1 MCQANI
7 VMQCTQSFII
17 EQSAIDSMSQPQLV
31 KAPTWLRVLQVSIGA
46 ISIILSGYVL
56 AQPGLAIFTAVRI
69 LSIVLLFVGIGST
82 TVGTFSRSLRTSSR
96 FSNIALGASAIAFS
110 ILGMALLPPP
120 SILFS
125 IFLGGFAILF
135 NGIGGIMQGVGGKG
149 ISRWFRA
156 PLVGVGVL
164 SIAISG
170 LIIAHPIGFG
180 APLLAVVMS
189 FALLIIGIEI
199 TAMGVV
205 GRLIVGKIPDRK
217 KS

>member
-1 MCQANI
+1 
-7 VMQCTQSFII
+7 MQRMHSIII
-17 EQSAIDSMSQPQLV
+17 ERSAIDSVSQPQLV
-31 KAPTWLRVLQVSIGA
+31 KTPTWLRALQVSTGA

-56 AQPGLAIFTAVRI
+56 AQPDLGILTAVQI
-69 LSIVLLFVGIGST
+69 LSIVLLFVGIQST
-82 TVGTFSRSLRTSSR
+82 AVGTFSRYLRTSSR
-96 FSNIALGASAIAFS
+96 FSNIALGVSAIAFS
-110 ILGMALLPPP
+110 ILFMALLPPP
-120 SILFS
+120 PILFS

-135 NGIGGIMQGVGGKG
+135 NGIGGIMQGMGGQG

-170 LIIAHPIGFG
+170 LIIAHPIGLG
-180 APLLAVVMS
+180 LGEPVLAIVMS

-205 GRLIVGKIPDRK
+205 GKLIVGKIPNRK

>member
-56 AQPGLAIFTAVRI
+56 AQPGLANSTAVQI
-69 LSIVLLFVGIGST
+69 LSIALLFVGIQSIA
-82 TVGTFSRSLRTSSR
+82 VGTFSRYLKTSSS
-96 FSNIALGASAIAFS
+96 FSIALGASAIAFS
-110 ILGMALLPPP
+110 VLIAALLPPP
-120 SILFS
+120 PLLFS

-135 NGIGGIMQGVGGKG
+135 NGIGGIMQGVQGQG

-156 PLVGVGVL
+156 PLVGVGIL

-170 LIIAHPIGFG
+170 LIIAHPMGFG
-180 APLLAVVMS
+180 SSLIAVVMS
-189 FALLIIGIEI
+189 LAILIIGIEI

-205 GRLIVGKIPDRK
+205 GRLIVGKIPNRK

>member
-1 MCQANI
+1 
-7 VMQCTQSFII
+7 MQCAQSINI
-17 EQSAIDSMSQPQLV
+17 KQSAIDSMSQPQLV
-31 KAPTWLRVLQVSIGA
+31 KAPTWLRVLQISVGA

-56 AQPGLAIFTAVRI
+56 AQPGLAIFTSVRI
-69 LSIVLLFVGIGST
+69 LSIVLLFVGIEST
-82 TVGTFSRSLRTSSR
+82 AVGTFSRFLRTSSSR
-96 FSNIALGASAIAFS
+96 FSSIALGVSAIAFS
-110 ILGMALLPPP
+110 LLVTALLPPP
-120 SILFS
+120 TILFS

-135 NGIGGIMQGVGGKG
+135 NGIGGIIQGVGGQG

-164 SIAISG
+164 SIAISV

-180 APLLAVVMS
+180 APLLSVVMS

-199 TAMGVV
+199 TTMG
-205 GRLIVGKIPDRK
+205 IVGKLIIGKIPSRK

>member
-1 MCQANI
+1 
-7 VMQCTQSFII
+7 
-17 EQSAIDSMSQPQLV
+17 MSQPQLV
-31 KAPTWLRVLQVSIGA
+31 KTPTWLRALQVSTGA

-56 AQPGLAIFTAVRI
+56 AQPDLGILTAVQI
-69 LSIVLLFVGIGST
+69 LSVVLLFVGIQST
-82 TVGTFSRSLRTSSR
+82 AVGTFFRYLRTSSR

-110 ILGMALLPPP
+110 LLVMVLLPPP
-120 SILFS
+120 PILFS

-135 NGIGGIMQGVGGKG
+135 NGIGGIMQGMGGGQG

-170 LIIAHPIGFG
+170 LIIAHPIGLG
-180 APLLAVVMS
+180 LGEPVLAIVMS

-205 GRLIVGKIPDRK
+205 GKLIVGKIPNRK